1 MCVCVC
7 GCVCVSNSE
16 AQLSKYT
23 SISAA
28 QSCPLLVSIR
38 NSVPVVCLS
47 SPSPSPYLFFHSPF
61 SLSSALKCVLC
72 VSILPSFSHRLL
84 ALWGLRFIWAAP
96 PAFPPSHNLLTSCLP
111 LVYRYLCYP
120 SSPPVSLLATF
131 AYLFCL
137 FFIELRASVSFL
149 WIAASRGVN

>member
-1 MCVCVC
+1 M
-7 GCVCVSNSE
+7 CVSNSE

-47 SPSPSPYLFFHSPF
+47 SFPLLLPIFSFTLPSRCLLL
-61 SLSSALKCVLC
+61 LSACC
-72 VSILPSFSHRLL
+72 VSRFYLLFHTDCSLCGACASFEQLPS
-84 ALWGLRFIWAAP
+84 
-96 PAFPPSHNLLTSCLP
+96 AFPPSHNLLTSCLP
-111 LVYRYLCYP
+111 LVYRYLCHP
-120 SSPPVSLLATF
+120 SSLHLSLGATF

-149 WIAASRGVN
+149 